1 MKDKKYKVFLII
13 IALLVVI
20 SGALVA
26 FNALVLKTEPIQYKT
41 YYRANQNINSYT
53 KLTTN
58 MFDPVS
64 VPDTMVM
71 DGMISNIADVVNK
84 YNSTFITKGEYL
96 VTDKLTSD
104 NGEAGLIYSIPI
116 TAAYVSDVAY
126 DDYVDIYGIDGNYN
140 ITLMY
145 GGKKIYR
152 AKTAAI
158 NTENQTNGYES
169 AATMYLHVTKDEMLK
184 YYNSLRD
191 TKLIVLSYNEGV
203 TTDMVNA
210 IADSIM
216 EKDNEEVNT
225 IVDTFEY
232 VAIEGDTLESISEDF
247 QVDIN
252 DIRLLNPGVTSVKP
266 NDVIKIPA

>member
-1 MKDKKYKVFLII
+1 
-13 IALLVVI
+13 
-20 SGALVA
+20 
-26 FNALVLKTEPIQYKT
+26 
-41 YYRANQNINSYT
+41 
-53 KLTTN
+53 
-58 MFDPVS
+58 
-64 VPDTMVM
+64 
-71 DGMISNIADVVNK
+71 
-84 YNSTFITKGEYL
+84 
-96 VTDKLTSD
+96 
-104 NGEAGLIYSIPI
+104 
-116 TAAYVSDVAY
+116 
-126 DDYVDIYGIDGNYN
+126 
-140 ITLMY
+140 
-145 GGKKIYR
+145 
-152 AKTAAI
+152 
-158 NTENQTNGYES
+158 
-169 AATMYLHVTKDEMLK
+169 MYLHVTKDEMLK

-216 EKDNEEVNT
+216 GKNNEEVNT